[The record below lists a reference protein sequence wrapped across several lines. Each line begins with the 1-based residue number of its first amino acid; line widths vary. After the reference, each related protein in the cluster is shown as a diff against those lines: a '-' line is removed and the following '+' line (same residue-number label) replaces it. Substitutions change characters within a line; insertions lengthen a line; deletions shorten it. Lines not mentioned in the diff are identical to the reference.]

1 MNGPFEIQT
10 FKIRTL
16 KCSVL
21 GWRLVFQVH
30 ISSPHSTGLVIQ
42 IPSMVPFYKFLV
54 KFLFQFAL
62 QELKFEM
69 DQIIFHGWSIGGYP
83 ASWAAMNYP
92 DAKGVVRY
100 YKMASLTLMLFLYT
114 LL

>member
-1 MNGPFEIQT
+1 MQIQWGLEY
-10 FKIRTL
+10 RTS
-16 KCSVL
+16 SVF
-21 GWRLVFQVH
+21 GWSIVV
-30 ISSPHSTGLVIQ
+30 S
-42 IPSMVPFYKFLV
+42 FYKFLV

-92 DAKGVVRY
+92 DAKGVVRFY
-100 YKMASLTLMLFLYT
+100 SLIIKW